1 MDRLD
6 RATVSRPAGQTLP
19 APVPGGPVYAV
30 DVATQRV
37 LQSTT
42 LQENGVLRATARAFN
57 WWGGSGVIYFVALL
71 WLGGR
76 AARRRRTAHLGLRCA
91 EGIAVSSAIS
101 GIIKGLAGRARPFAT
116 PGEPWHWGFAHGW
129 VDARYFSMPSG
140 HTTVLFAATAAL
152 IVTTARTQPLPRLA
166 MVGAA
171 LASALVVAFA
181 RVYSD
186 QHWMSDVFVGAVLGS
201 LTGYFVARWHLRHQ
215 GSSFDRAMLGTYTAS

>member
-1 MDRLD
+1 MDRVDLT
-6 RATVSRPAGQTLP
+6 TVKQPAGQTRLAP
-19 APVPGGPVYAV
+19 APGGPVYAA
-30 DVATQRV
+30 DVATQRA
-37 LQSTT
+37 LQSAT

-57 WWGGSGVIYFVALL
+57 WWGGSGVIYVVALL

-76 AARRRRTAHLGLRCA
+76 AARRRRVAHLGLRCA
-91 EGIAVSSAIS
+91 ESIAVSSSVS

-152 IVTTARTQPLPRLA
+152 MVTSGQTRPLPRLA
-166 MVGAA
+166 MVAAA
-171 LASALVVAFA
+171 LTSALLVAFA

-186 QHWMSDVFVGAVLGS
+186 QHWLSDVLAGALLGS
-201 LTGYFVARWHLRHQ
+201 LTGYRIARWHLRHPR
-215 GSSFDRAMLGTYTAS
+215 SAFDQAMLGSSVAP